1 MSNTIQRLGTANMYD
16 SAIRN
21 LGQRQGDLSHQQE
34 QLTSGKRVV
43 RPSDDPVASAQA
55 ERAMTRISRI
65 QSEQRAL
72 AAQKDTISQ
81 AESSLGDAET
91 VMQSI
96 RTLLVQAGGGSLT
109 VTDRQTI
116 VTQLQSLREQLSS
129 IANAKD
135 ANGVPLFSALGS
147 STTPFGGPLSANP
160 DYAFNGQAGQT
171 AANGTS
177 IPGTL
182 DGSAGFM
189 FNPQRDGVYAG
200 TVTMDNG
207 SGTQVPIPNSAGRSL
222 TTSGITPTNPSQVTG
237 HTYAIQFSG
246 VGPTATPGAPAG
258 TYTAT
263 YTIYDTTADPTMSG
277 PGVGTGTVA
286 DYDST
291 KPLTI
296 SIPDA
301 NNTANASVPGLSFS
315 ITTTP
320 GTTFN
325 AAANTNIPAPSPAD
339 GDTVTITPSAS
350 IFSTIDAAIKGIGSA
365 ASGNDA
371 IQAVSQALNNLDIGA
386 NNIHMLRGYAG
397 AMMNRADSVSNDQDN
412 RSTQLQAAR
421 SNAEDLDM
429 VQGIANFQT
438 AQTGYQAALKS
449 YAQVQQ
455 MSLFNFMS

>member
-1 MSNTIQRLGTANMYD
+1 MTSNTIQRLGTANMYD

-21 LGQRQGDLSHQQE
+21 LSQRQSDLSNQQE

-65 QSEQRAL
+65 KSEQAAL
-72 AAQKDTISQ
+72 AARKDTISQ

-147 STTPFGGPLSANP
+147 STTPFGGPLSGNP

-171 AANGTS
+171 AASGAS

-207 SGTQVPIPNSAGRSL
+207 GGTQVPIPDSAGRSL
-222 TTSGITPTNPSQVTG
+222 TTSGITPTNPSLVTG
-237 HTYAIQFSG
+237 HSYAIQFSG

-263 YTIYDTTADPTMSG
+263 YTITDATTNTV
-277 PGVGTGTVA
+277 VGTGTVP
-286 DYDST
+286 DYDPA
-291 KPLTI
+291 KPLTLQ
-296 SIPDA
+296 IPDA
-301 NNTANASVPGLSFS
+301 SNTANASVPGLSFS

-320 GTTFN
+320 GTPESGT
-325 AAANTNIPAPSPAD
+325 IPSPAD
-339 GDTVTITPSAS
+339 GDTVTISPSAS
-350 IFSTIDAAIKGIGSA
+350 IFSTIDAAIKGIGNA

-371 IQAVSQALNNLDIGA
+371 IQAVGQALNNLDIGA